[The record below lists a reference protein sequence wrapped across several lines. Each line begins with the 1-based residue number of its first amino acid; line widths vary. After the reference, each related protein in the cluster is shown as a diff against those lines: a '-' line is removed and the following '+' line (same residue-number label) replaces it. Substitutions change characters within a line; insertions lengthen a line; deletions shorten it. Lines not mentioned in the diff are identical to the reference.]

1 VKQGLQ
7 PSEKT
12 KIILQAYK
20 QHDLLLHLHP
30 DHRFPSPPFHKR
42 LFGGLVTLF
51 SGMNTNREHRRW
63 VDSLRPSSAIDW
75 HDPDFY

>member
-1 VKQGLQ
+1 VHGDSLYVKQGLQ

-30 DHRFPSPPFHKR
+30 DHRFPSPQLHERQF
-42 LFGGLVTLF
+42 FGLVALF
-51 SGMNTNREHRRW
+51 
-63 VDSLRPSSAIDW
+63 
-75 HDPDFY
+75 